1 MAFRLNDEMRPSIAA
16 CLIVIAGALT
26 YANSLSGPLLFD
38 DQSAIISNPQI
49 RRLWPPIEALAPP
62 RDSVLTSRPFVNFSF
77 AVNYALGGVSVRGYH
92 LVNVSLHL
100 LSALLLFGVVRRTLL
115 TPKLRERF
123 ASSSSGIALAC
134 ALIWMLHPL
143 QTEAVDYI
151 TQRTELMMGLF
162 YLLTMY
168 CAIRAMDASAP
179 EQWRA
184 AAIVAWRASSACA
197 ARKRWRR
204 RR

>member
-123 ASSSSGIALAC
+123 ASSSGRWWAFSARGFSSPSR
-134 ALIWMLHPL
+134 PL
-143 QTEAVDYI
+143 
-151 TQRTELMMGLF
+151 
-162 YLLTMY
+162 
-168 CAIRAMDASAP
+168 
-179 EQWRA
+179 
-184 AAIVAWRASSACA
+184 RASSPSCRRS
-197 ARKRWRR
+197 ARSGECTCRWRGLWSSR
-204 RR
+204 